1 MESNEIRYRFGKEAG
16 AWHGGNTNLSRQ
28 PMTKRDI
35 TGVTKIFNIHQ
46 HIIGALWFDK
56 PQARL
61 AEITSEQFAPAH
73 VIVRELLIIFR
84 RETQRSN
91 RCLLQWMGSPHR
103 QEVVHLSGLPRHP
116 PSPPPPPP
124 PPTPPPPRP

>member
-61 AEITSEQFAPAH
+61 AEITIEQLAPAH
-73 VIVRELLIIFR
+73 AIERELLQIFR
-84 RETQRSN
+84 RPTPRGNACQIAA
-91 RCLLQWMGSPHR
+91 MGPPPHR
-103 QEVVHLSGLPRHP
+103 K
-116 PSPPPPPP
+116 
-124 PPTPPPPRP
+124 

>member
-1 MESNEIRYRFGKEAG
+1 MFVAFGKMESNEIGYRFGKEAG
-16 AWHGGNTNLSRQ
+16 AWHGGNTNLLRQ
-28 PMTKRDI
+28 PMTKHGI
-35 TGVTKIFNIHQ
+35 TRVTKIFHIHQ
-46 HIIGALWFDK
+46 DKIGAWWLEK

-84 RETQRSN
+84 RETQRGN

-103 QEVVHLSGLPRHP
+103 
-116 PSPPPPPP
+116 
-124 PPTPPPPRP
+124 